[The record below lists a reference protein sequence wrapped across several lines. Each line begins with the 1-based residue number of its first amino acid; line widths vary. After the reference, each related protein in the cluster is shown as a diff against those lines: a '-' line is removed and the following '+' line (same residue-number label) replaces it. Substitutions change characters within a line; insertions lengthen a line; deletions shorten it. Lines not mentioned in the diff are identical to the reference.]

1 MTLAGSRR
9 ARNFHGPNKTLTGTV
24 EAVWKKNAGLGRA
37 VDFWYAGFRRIGRV
51 PIGRGY
57 LTIGVG
63 TTPCK
68 VPGFNRETGWDR
80 STFRQRDRAWARH
93 AGFSRRGRSVRGVVP
108 TPDLGTCLGRL
119 WERGDSFGGSRCA
132 TADRGRARQFKL
144 LEVSYR
150 LETFAAGG
158 RISSDARPSAT
169 RKWGTD
175 PPRSTRS
182 WGPRR
187 PAPRRSGP
195 RGPDRRGQRLGTTPS
210 VTGVRFA
217 SDHGWARRMSK
228 RTCAGRPRGARVGGN
243 LLPLAA

>member
-68 VPGFNRETGWDR
+68 VPGFHRETGWDR

-119 WERGDSFGGSRCA
+119 WERGGSFGGSRCA

-175 PPRSTRS
+175 PPGAPGAGVRDDQPHDDRAREDRIGEDSVSR
-182 WGPRR
+182 RR
-187 PAPRRSGP
+187 PA
-195 RGPDRRGQRLGTTPS
+195 
-210 VTGVRFA
+210 
-217 SDHGWARRMSK
+217 
-228 RTCAGRPRGARVGGN
+228 
-243 LLPLAA
+243 